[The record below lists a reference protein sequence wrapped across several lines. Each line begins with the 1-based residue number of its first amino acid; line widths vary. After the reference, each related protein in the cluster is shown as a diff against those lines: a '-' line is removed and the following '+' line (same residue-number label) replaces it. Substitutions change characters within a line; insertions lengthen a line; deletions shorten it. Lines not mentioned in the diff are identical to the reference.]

1 MAETSAARVN
11 RWLTLVPWLAAH
23 SGVSKAAAA
32 RHFGITVAQLEADL
46 NLISFT
52 GPGMYGGELVDI
64 AFEDETVTVYDHQGL
79 NRPLEL
85 SGDEAAS
92 LLVGLQA
99 LQQLPDVD
107 AALVAQVTDKLAAYA
122 GAGADLDI
130 RVTASPYA
138 ATIATA
144 IAQRRDV
151 NIVYVHPV
159 RDDAAERTV
168 TPISVITR
176 DGIDYL
182 NGWCRTADGIRTFRL
197 ERMRACEVGEASAP
211 IPAPVDAPGQLAN
224 HALVEVDPAA
234 EHLLERI
241 TAKVTERGATLRAR
255 VDYADERWLVGW
267 VIAGAGAIRVIE
279 PSAVADAVAR
289 RSRSAREAYAALN

>member
-1 MAETSAARVN
+1 MAETSTALVN

-23 SGVSKAAAA
+23 SGVSKSDAA
-32 RHFGITVAQLEADL
+32 RHFGITLAQLEADL

-85 SGDEAAS
+85 SVDEAAS

-107 AALVAQVTDKLAAYA
+107 AALIAQVTEKLAAYA
-122 GAGADLDI
+122 GAGADVDI
-130 RVTASPYA
+130 RVNASPYA

-144 IAQRRDV
+144 IAAGRDV
-151 NIVYVHPV
+151 NIVYVHPL
-159 RDDAAERTV
+159 RDDASARTV
-168 TPISVITR
+168 TPMSVITR

-182 NGWCRTADGIRTFRL
+182 NGWCHTAGAVRTFRL
-197 ERMRACEVGEASAP
+197 ERMRACEVGEPSAP
-211 IPAPVDAPGQLAN
+211 LPEPIAVPAEITNRARVD
-224 HALVEVDPAA
+224 VDVAA
-234 EHLLERI
+234 EHLLERV
-241 TAKVTERGATLRAR
+241 TATVVSSGSTVQAL
-255 VDYADERWLVGW
+255 VDYADERWLVAW
-267 VIAGAGAIRVIE
+267 VVAGAGAIRVVE
-279 PSAVADAVAR
+279 PAAVADAVAQR
-289 RSRSAREAYAALN
+289 VAAAREAYSALG

>member
-1 MAETSAARVN
+1 MAETSTALVN

-23 SGVSKAAAA
+23 SGVSKSDAA

-46 NLISFT
+46 KLISFT

-130 RVTASPYA
+130 RVTANPYA
-138 ATIATA
+138 ATIASA
-144 IAQRRDV
+144 IAAGRDV
-151 NIVYVHPV
+151 KIVYVHPV

-182 NGWCRTADGIRTFRL
+182 NGWCRNADAMRTFRL
-197 ERMRACEVGEASAP
+197 ERMRACEVGEPSAAIPDALATPDP
-211 IPAPVDAPGQLAN
+211 IAN
-224 HALVEVDPAA
+224 HAIVEVDVAA
-234 EHLLERI
+234 EHLLERV
-241 TAKVTERGATLRAR
+241 TATVLERGAFLRASI
-255 VDYADERWLVGW
+255 DYADERWLVAW
-267 VIAGAGAIRVIE
+267 VIAGAGAIHVVE
-279 PSAVADAVAR
+279 PADVADAVAR
-289 RSRSAREAYAALN
+289 RAQAAREAYAALS